1 MSYFCSRFWL
11 FIIHLKRFMKQK
23 DNLLDVVRTI
33 LRWKRPILI
42 VTGVAALGAIIISLL
57 LPNFY
62 TGTTTFLAVS
72 PDQAKPEALFSQG
85 QIRTQYYG
93 NENDIDRLL
102 TIAKSG
108 ELINFMIDS
117 FNLYEHYDIDQERQ
131 KAGFKVR
138 EKFGKRYEIE
148 KTSRDAIEL
157 SIDDRDPELA
167 ARMANAARRK
177 IDEYARQLIQEGQ
190 HKTIISY
197 RTNIENKEEQLGVL
211 SDSLLRL
218 RKQYGIYSIE
228 GQAEALTT
236 QLSETESK
244 LIRER
249 SRLEALQSAAGVP
262 RDTIQLIKAKVKGL
276 EAEYDNLNEKM
287 ARFNDG
293 LAKVGTYDRQ
303 YIMANATLSD
313 DKEQLK
319 QVLSVYNSDIP
330 ALIVVEEANVPYEK
344 SWPKRS
350 YIVIGA
356 VAIAFLFSVIGVLLL
371 DTYRDVDWKAV
382 YKGE

>member
-1 MSYFCSRFWL
+1 
-11 FIIHLKRFMKQK
+11 MKQK
-23 DNLLDVVRTI
+23 DNLLDVLRTVF
-33 LRWKRPILI
+33 RWKKPILI
-42 VTGVAALGAIIISLL
+42 VTGVAALGAIVISLL

-72 PDQAKPEALFSQG
+72 PDQAKPEALFSKG

-102 TIAKSG
+102 TIASSG
-108 ELINFMIDS
+108 ALIDFMIDS
-117 FNLYEHYDIDQERQ
+117 FDLYQHYEIDPEGP
-131 KAGFKVR
+131 KAAFKVR

-157 SIDDRDPELA
+157 SIEDRDPELA
-167 ARMANAARRK
+167 AQMANAARRK
-177 IDEYARQLIQEGQ
+177 IGEIARQLIQEGQ
-190 HKTIISY
+190 RKTIISY
-197 RTNIENKEEQLGVL
+197 QTNIENKEQQLGIL
-211 SDSLLRL
+211 SDSLIRL

-228 GQAEALTT
+228 GQSEALTT

-249 SRLEALQSAAGVP
+249 SRLEALQSTAGIS
-262 RDTIQLIKAKVKGL
+262 RDTIQLIKAAVRGL
-276 EAEYDNLNEKM
+276 EAEYDNLSEKM
-287 ARFNDG
+287 TRFNDG

-303 YIMANATLSD
+303 YTMANATLSD

-350 YIVIGA
+350 YIVLGT
-356 VAIAFLFSVIGVLLL
+356 VVIAFLFSVIGVLLL
-371 DTYRDVDWKAV
+371 DTYRDVNWKAV

>member
-1 MSYFCSRFWL
+1 
-11 FIIHLKRFMKQK
+11 MKQK
-23 DNLLDVVRTI
+23 DNLLDVLRTI
-33 LRWKRPILI
+33 FRWKKPILI
-42 VTGVAALGAIIISLL
+42 VTGIAAVGSAVISLL

-72 PDQAKPEALFSQG
+72 PDQAKPEALYSQG

-102 TIAKSG
+102 TIANSG
-108 ELINFMIDS
+108 DLIDFMIDS
-117 FNLYEHYDIDQERQ
+117 FQLYKHYEIDPEGS
-131 KAGFKVR
+131 KAAFKIR
-138 EKFGKRYEIE
+138 KKFGKRYTIE

-157 SIDDRDPELA
+157 SIDDRSPELA
-167 ARMANAARRK
+167 ARMANAARWK
-177 IDEYARQLIQEGQ
+177 TGEVARQLIREGQ
-190 HKTIISY
+190 RKTIVSY
-197 RTNIENKEEQLGVL
+197 ERNITSKEEKLRIL
-211 SDSLLRL
+211 SDSLIHLRT
-218 RKQYGIYSIE
+218 KYGIYNIE
-228 GQAEALTT
+228 GQSEALTS

-244 LIRER
+244 LIRRR
-249 SRLEALQSAAGVP
+249 SRLGALQNTPGIA
-262 RDTIQLIKAKVKGL
+262 RDTIQLISADVAGL
-276 EAEYDNLNEKM
+276 EAEYENLSQKM
-287 ARFNDG
+287 VRFNDG

-303 YIMANATLSD
+303 YTIANATLGD

-319 QVLSVYNSDIP
+319 QVLSVYHSDIP
-330 ALIVVEEANVPYEK
+330 ALIVVEAANVPYEK

-356 VAIAFLFSVIGVLLL
+356 VVIAFLFSVIGVLLL